1 MYSGGV
7 NGRLL
12 GACWLAVGMCMF
24 AGGDVRAE
32 KKKPSLLDIGGW
44 KLPVTRER
52 DFIKGSLSPQGV
64 SLDPAVAPAGEARTI
79 RLRIYADRDYRGTVI
94 RWQAKARA
102 QIQRINAIVGAVF
115 NVRFEIEALRDW
127 DRSHVGVPL
136 GYPLIEDLEK
146 LDDGKQVDLV
156 VGLVTPLHGV
166 ATSVHSIGWATYLS
180 RHFVLRGMDDEEE
193 YRAFEREFNLVSVEE
208 RQRLYTDRKAHKEI
222 VCFLHEWGHTLGL
235 IHHEDRKAI
244 MNPAYDPQQTE
255 FSDYDKQ
262 ILALVIERRLA
273 ARDMPTPESADL
285 LPLIAAMPVREGSDA
300 DRKQLLDLVR
310 ARAEQAKRPA
320 PINAVDLSA
329 ADVKAF
335 NRAVEL
341 LNAGH
346 APDAWKAL
354 APVVTHA
361 RERKVDARTWLRLAD
376 MAAATGALTE
386 ADDAATHA
394 GNSSAEARKIA
405 GDIESMRHR
414 IALPIDGGKLGVP
427 PEQEPAYME
436 GYWDTA
442 KLVDGDD
449 AAAARA
455 RLDALAKAFPE
466 APGVEVLACDLELKA
481 KHHAVA
487 SKHCEAA
494 LAKFKGATRAHVLLA
509 LIAFSMRKG
518 PVGEQHLRQAILLDP
533 ADQTAW
539 TVLARFYRQTRA
551 SKQLA
556 ALENQHKE
564 LLSSPLPQ

>member
-7 NGRLL
+7 KARLL
-12 GACWLAVGMCMF
+12 GACWLAVAMCAF
-24 AGGDVRAE
+24 AGGDARAE

-44 KLPVTRER
+44 KAPVTRER
-52 DFIKGSLSPQGV
+52 DFIKGSLAPHGV
-64 SLDPAVAPAGEARTI
+64 NLDPAVAPAGEARTI

-115 NVRFEIEALRDW
+115 NVRFEIEALREW

-136 GYPLIEDLEK
+136 GYPLIEELEK
-146 LDDGKQVDLV
+146 LDDGKQADLV

-166 ATSVHSIGWATYLS
+166 ATSVHSIGWAAYLS

-193 YRAFEREFNLVSVEE
+193 FRAFEREFNLVSVEE

-244 MNPAYDPQQTE
+244 MNPAYDSQQTE

-273 ARDMPTPESADL
+273 ARDMPNPESADL
-285 LPLIAAMPVREGSDA
+285 LPLIAAMPAGEGSDT
-300 DRKQLLDLVR
+300 DRKPLLDLVR

-329 ADVKAF
+329 ADVDAF
-335 NRAVEL
+335 NKAVSTLNVGRA
-341 LNAGH
+341 A
-346 APDAWKAL
+346 DAWQLL
-354 APVVTHA
+354 APVIEHTST
-361 RERKVDARTWLRLAD
+361 RKVSAYTWLRIAQLAS
-376 MAAATGALTE
+376 AIGALTRADE
-386 ADDAATHA
+386 AA
-394 GNSSAEARKIA
+394 GRAGKTPEAQKVSA
-405 GDIESMRHR
+405 DIESTRHR
-414 IALPIDGGKLGVP
+414 IALPLEAAKLGVP
-427 PEQEPAYME
+427 PEREPAYVAI
-436 GYWDTA
+436 YWETS
-442 KLVDGDD
+442 KTIDGDD
-449 AAAARA
+449 LAGARA
-455 RLDALAKAFPE
+455 RLAETVAAFPE
-466 APGVEVLACDLELKA
+466 APGVEVLTCELELKA
-481 KHHAVA
+481 KHLAIA

-509 LIAFSMRKG
+509 AIAFSMHKG

-533 ADQTAW
+533 ADPTGWRA
-539 TVLARFYRQTRA
+539 LARFYRQTHA
-551 SKQLA
+551 SSQLA
-556 ALENQHKE
+556 ALHNQHKE
-564 LLSSPLPQ
+564 LLSSPLPE

>member
-12 GACWLAVGMCMF
+12 AALAVGMCAF
-24 AGGDVRAE
+24 AVGDARAE

-52 DFIKGSLSPQGV
+52 DFIKSSLSPHGV
-64 SLDPAVAPAGEARTI
+64 NLDPAVAPAGEVRTI

-115 NVRFEIEALRDW
+115 NVRFEIEAMRDW

-136 GYPLIEDLEK
+136 GHALIEELEK

-166 ATSVHSIGWATYLS
+166 ATSVHSIGWAAYLS

-193 YRAFEREFNLVSVEE
+193 FRAFEREFNLVSVEE

-244 MNPAYDPQQTE
+244 MNPAYDPQQAE

-273 ARDMPTPESADL
+273 ARDIPFPESADL
-285 LPLIAAMPVREGSDA
+285 LPLIAVMPVGEGSDT

-310 ARAEQAKRPA
+310 ARAEQVKRPA
-320 PINAVDLSA
+320 PMNAVDLSA
-329 ADVKAF
+329 ADIKAF

-354 APVVTHA
+354 APVVGHA

-386 ADDAATHA
+386 ADDAATRA
-394 GNSSAEARKIA
+394 GTSSAEARKIA
-405 GDIESMRHR
+405 ADIESMRHR
-414 IALPIDGGKLGVP
+414 VALPLDAAKLGVP
-427 PEQEPAYME
+427 PEREPAYME

-442 KLVDGDD
+442 KLVDGKDT
-449 AAAARA
+449 AAARA
-455 RLDALAKAFPE
+455 RLGELAQAFPD
-466 APGVEVLACDLELKA
+466 APGVEVLTCDLELKA
-481 KHHAVA
+481 KHLAVA
-487 SKHCEAA
+487 SKHCDAA

-564 LLSSPLPQ
+564 LLSSPLPE